1 MNDTDSRMCPLPTAP
16 AAKPGIDGA
25 TRVLVAEDD
34 PTSCRFLA
42 DGLRRLGA
50 KVTTCDHGGDAL
62 TCARTEHYDLL
73 VLDCRMP
80 GAGALGILSALRADP
95 DSACHAAIAVAS
107 SADDGAQVD
116 APLLAAGFSSV
127 LRKPCSLARLHE
139 LLMLVPT
146 RRRACGVLDDGSG
159 LSSSGDHA
167 TLRALRQLLHGE
179 LLALDAQLDALA
191 VDRTELGERLH
202 RLRASCGF
210 CGAQELAAA
219 AAALQLEIRGR
230 EPAPASLA
238 RFRSALHATRIA
250 LDAE

>member
-1 MNDTDSRMCPLPTAP
+1 MNDTDSRMYPLPAAP
-16 AAKPGIDGA
+16 AIEPCVDGVP
-25 TRVLVAEDD
+25 RVLVAEDD
-34 PTSCRFLA
+34 LASCRFLA

-50 KVTTCDHGGDAL
+50 EVATCDHGGDAL
-62 TCARTEHYDLL
+62 TRARTEYYDLL

-80 GAGALGILSALRADP
+80 GGGALGILSALRADP

-107 SADDGAQVD
+107 SADDAAQVD

-127 LRKPCSLARLHE
+127 LRKPCSLAQLHE
-139 LLMLVPT
+139 LLMLVPSH
-146 RRRACGVLDDGSG
+146 RRARGVLDDGSG

-179 LLALDAQLDALA
+179 LLVLDTQLDALA
-191 VDRTELGERLH
+191 ADRTELGERLH

-219 AAALQLEIRGR
+219 AAALQLEAR
-230 EPAPASLA
+230 ERDPTPAALT
-238 RFRSALHATRIA
+238 RFRRALHATRVA
-250 LDAE
+250 LEPD